1 MAAVGLG
8 RNALYPL
15 PIGQTITF
23 VTEKGGEQ
31 QEYTSRIE
39 DVLDST
45 VVVSMPMRQRAFVA
59 PPRDTTV
66 SAFFNLDGA
75 RYGFRA
81 VVRGQMQDPLPM
93 LFLADVRD
101 VRKQERRAYARVGV
115 IIEPERLVVD
125 GEDLISRRPP
135 GAFVVDIG
143 GGGLGLISRKPLS
156 PGNSIEVVLDLPR
169 GLGRLEANAGVAW
182 CSPLQREGLP
192 KWKAGLAFRDL
203 GLKDRDRIMVF
214 VLQHQQQL
222 RRRGLI

>member
-15 PIGQTITF
+15 PIGQAITF

-59 PPRDTTV
+59 PPKDTAV

-93 LFLADVRD
+93 LFLSDVRD
-101 VRKQERRAYARVGV
+101 VRKQERRAFARVGV
-115 IIEPERLVVD
+115 IIEPEHLVVE
-125 GEDLISRRPP
+125 EDDLATRRPA
-135 GAFVVDIG
+135 GAFIVDIG
-143 GGGLGLISRKPLS
+143 GGGLGLVSRKPLS
-156 PGNSIEVVLDLPR
+156 PGNSVEVQLQLPR
-169 GLGRLEANAGVAW
+169 GLGQLEAAASVTW

-192 KWKAGLAFRDL
+192 KWKAGLTFRDL
-203 GLKDRDRIMVF
+203 NRKDRDRVTVF